1 MVSHEKV
8 KKQQIHLFKSGIKV
22 NSDET
27 PGLEG
32 AEFTL
37 KLKSN
42 VDEAL
47 DRGFTYEEIWG
58 GVDRDGNIVSVN
70 ATRVSQAQEIA
81 PTYEVLTTDKD
92 GNAYTQKK
100 LPYGRYICK
109 ETRTPV
115 DYESAQDFTFS
126 VTQDE
131 SEIHE
136 ISKKVKDIVVNDEQ
150 LETYIRLIKRDTK
163 TGKNVSLNSATFQIY
178 ATEDIYD
185 RATGLILHQR
195 GYPIHQK
202 LGGTIFDSFT
212 TNSDNLIVPNNSF
225 ADRQQNKGTVIVPL
239 KLEVGGYE
247 IREITTPD
255 GFLPLEKPIKFRVE
269 NVRNYDVDEDED
281 FIQEIVI
288 NNEQPTGELR
298 IDKFI
303 ALRNGVDKS
312 FVDTSDLS
320 LIQFTLTA
328 KENIIDKAD
337 GSIIYRAGQII
348 GVYTMDKNGY
358 VKISDIPMGT
368 YELQEIKT
376 LPGLVLSREKYEVKF
391 TKNDDVTKIYN
402 ELRKITN
409 DTTLVEIS
417 KTDITGQDEIEGAK
431 LSVIDESGTVIDSWV
446 STNRSHKLEGLKVGS
461 TYTLREEI
469 APKGYV
475 KANEI
480 TFTVKNTAEAQKVA
494 MVDKYVDMSK
504 VDIAGNEI
512 VGAKLQVFDKANN
525 LVDEWISEKTPH
537 KIANLEENEE
547 YRLHEQIAV
556 NGYVKASDITFK
568 VSDKKE
574 NQHIE
579 MIDKIVELSK
589 KDFGGEEVPGAEMY
603 VTNSEGEIVD
613 SWISGTTPHKISGLE
628 ENKIYTIH
636 EKIAPKDYVK
646 ASDIYFKVTADKRT
660 QYVNMIDKQVDMIKK
675 DVDGNILEGAT
686 MQVLNKKG
694 KVLDE
699 WQTTTEPHYI
709 NNLTEN
715 QTYVLREKTAK
726 EGYVKAKDIEFTVTK
741 DKKTQHFEMI
751 DKIFDFS
758 KLDIGGNEVIGA
770 EIVVKDTEDNIV
782 DAWTSTDEIH
792 KIKNLEEGKKYTLY
806 EISAPTGFVK
816 ATEVIFEVTEEKVNQ
831 HLDLIDKVVEMTKLD
846 VGGEEIEGAKIQVID
861 KDGKIVDE
869 WTSTKEPH
877 KISNLT
883 EKETYVLHEDIA
895 KDGYV
900 KATDII
906 FTVTEN
912 KETQKVEMIDK
923 IVDVSKTDITN
934 GEEIEGAKL
943 IVKDEDGNIVD
954 EWQSTKEVHH
964 VKGLE
969 EGKKYTLTEITAPY
983 GYEIAETIEFTV
995 SFEKINEHIEMKDMP
1010 ILKTIKIQKLDS
1022 STNRSIINNYFE
1034 FGLYED
1040 AECTKLIK
1048 KVSANTEDGTA
1059 TFEDLRYGTYFLKEE
1074 KAPTNYQL
1082 SDKITKIE
1090 INDKGVFADEEILEE
1105 NESVCSFN
1113 YYNTLIPRIQ
1123 TGNETNYALLFAI
1136 LGISIV
1142 AIIAGIFI
1150 LRKCNE

>member
-32 AEFTL
+32 AQFTI

-47 DRGFTYEEIWG
+47 DRGF
-58 GVDRDGNIVSVN
+58 
-70 ATRVSQAQEIA
+70 
-81 PTYEVLTTDKD
+81 TYEVLTTDKD

-247 IREITTPD
+247 IREITTPE

-298 IDKFI
+298 LDKFI

-328 KENIIDKAD
+328 KEDIIDKAD
-337 GSIIYRAGQII
+337 GSIIHRAGQII
-348 GVYTMDKNGY
+348 GVYTMDQNGY
-358 VKISDIPMGT
+358 VIVNDIPMGT

-391 TKNDDVTKIYN
+391 TKQDDVTKIYK
-402 ELRKITN
+402 ELQKISN

-417 KTDITGQDEIEGAK
+417 KTDITGQAEIAGAK
-431 LSVIDESGTVIDSWV
+431 LSVIDESETVIDTWV
-446 STNRSHKLEGLKVGS
+446 SSNRSHKLEGLEVGK
-461 TYTLREEI
+461 TYKLKEEI

-480 TFTVKNTAEAQKVA
+480 TFTVKNTADNQKIA
-494 MVDKYVDMSK
+494 MIDKYVDMSK

-525 LVDEWISEKTPH
+525 LVDEWISEKVPH
-537 KIANLEENEE
+537 KICNLEENKE
-547 YRLHEQIAV
+547 YRLHEEIAV
-556 NGYVKASDITFK
+556 NGYVKASDVTFK
-568 VSDKKE
+568 VTDKKE

-589 KDFGGEEVPGAEMY
+589 KDFGGEEISGAEMY
-603 VTNSEGEIVD
+603 VTNSDGEIVD
-613 SWISGTTPHKISGLE
+613 QWISGTTPHKISGLE
-628 ENKIYTIH
+628 ENRTYTLH
-636 EKIAPKDYVK
+636 EKIAPK
-646 ASDIYFKVTADKRT
+646 S
-660 QYVNMIDKQVDMIKK
+660 
-675 DVDGNILEGAT
+675 
-686 MQVLNKKG
+686 
-694 KVLDE
+694 
-699 WQTTTEPHYI
+699 
-709 NNLTEN
+709 
-715 QTYVLREKTAK
+715 
-726 EGYVKAKDIEFTVTK
+726 YVKAKDVEFTVSR
-741 DKKTQHFEMI
+741 DKKTQHLEMI

-770 EIVVKDTEDNIV
+770 EIIVKDTEDNII
-782 DAWTSTDEIH
+782 DSWTSTNEIH
-792 KIKNLEEGKKYTLY
+792 KIQNLEEGKKYTLY

-816 ATEVIFEVTEEKVNQ
+816 ATEVTFEVTDEKINQ
-831 HLDLIDKVVEMTKLD
+831 HLDLIDKVVEMSKLD
-846 VGGEEIEGAKIQVID
+846 VVGEEIEGARIQVID

-869 WTSTKEPH
+869 WTSTKESH
-877 KISNLT
+877 KIKNL
-883 EKETYVLHEDIA
+883 EENQTYISREEIA

-900 KATDII
+900 KASDIE
-906 FTVTEN
+906 FTVSEEKVN
-912 KETQKVEMIDK
+912 QKVTMTDK

-995 SFEKINEHIEMKDMP
+995 SFEKINELIEMKDMP
-1010 ILKTIKIQKLDS
+1010 ILKIIKVQKLDS
-1022 STNRSIINNYFE
+1022 STNRNIINNYFE

-1040 AECTKLIK
+1040 AECTKLIT
-1048 KVSANTEDGTA
+1048 KVSANT
-1059 TFEDLRYGTYFLKEE
+1059 
-1074 KAPTNYQL
+1074 
-1082 SDKITKIE
+1082 
-1090 INDKGVFADEEILEE
+1090 
-1105 NESVCSFN
+1105 
-1113 YYNTLIPRIQ
+1113 
-1123 TGNETNYALLFAI
+1123 
-1136 LGISIV
+1136 
-1142 AIIAGIFI
+1142 
-1150 LRKCNE
+1150 